1 MRLRPKR
8 SLRAPIDLRERLGI
22 PARERVL
29 AWGSGPKT
37 TREARGEPDYVA
49 ATDLALYVEGTGA
62 SYPWDSIGR
71 ASWSEPVLEIQ
82 LLDPSGGP
90 GPTLR
95 LRITESGDLPAA
107 VHDRVTASV
116 IVSERIEV
124 ADGVRARMVA
134 RRAQGR
140 GGRECPARLC
150 PRPAFAFSPASVR
163 GRRAGSVRCG
173 STRIRRRR
181 KVKHGAGALCA
192 NILYPVSLY
201 STHTAFYSPSFTS
214 RM

>member
-116 IVSERIEV
+116 IVSEPSVIVSERIEV

-134 RRAQGR
+134 RRAHDDAPVKWSVVFDVGVDASDPKLQLQ
-140 GGRECPARLC
+140 AR
-150 PRPAFAFSPASVR
+150 A
-163 GRRAGSVRCG
+163 
-173 STRIRRRR
+173 
-181 KVKHGAGALCA
+181 ALDELRSA
-192 NILYPVSLY
+192 LGI
-201 STHTAFYSPSFTS
+201 
-214 RM
+214 

>member
-134 RRAQGR
+134 RRAHDDAPVKWSVVFDVGVDASDPKLQLQ
-140 GGRECPARLC
+140 AR
-150 PRPAFAFSPASVR
+150 A
-163 GRRAGSVRCG
+163 
-173 STRIRRRR
+173 
-181 KVKHGAGALCA
+181 ALDELRSA
-192 NILYPVSLY
+192 LGI
-201 STHTAFYSPSFTS
+201 
-214 RM
+214 